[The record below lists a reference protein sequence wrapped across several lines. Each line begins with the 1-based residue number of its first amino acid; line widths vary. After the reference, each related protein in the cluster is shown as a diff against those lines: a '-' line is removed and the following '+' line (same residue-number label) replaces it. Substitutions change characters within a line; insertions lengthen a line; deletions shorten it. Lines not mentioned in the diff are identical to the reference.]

1 MATAAAAA
9 TSIEGATVINPL
21 PIIPTIPVKV
31 EPEIENKAWSVTN
44 AILFLILLISIF
56 ITIITGFD
64 IGNSVGNVKDRWGEY
79 RCNPMFIPFA
89 SLFGYNTKDNFDSC
103 MGEVFKTHSE
113 PYTKSSA
120 SMFSGFTGVLGTM
133 LDSVNSLRNTMA
145 SLGGG
150 INTIVHEFTERI
162 SMFFF
167 RLQVSAITIKS
178 LIGRMYAIM
187 FSVMYMGLSGISGMT
202 SFTNT
207 FLFSFLNVFCF
218 PGDTEILLEKGMTK
232 IKDVKIGDIIRGDII
247 RGDISNSTV
256 TSTFKLCGK
265 GQPMVKLGNVIVS
278 TNHYVLH
285 EGKYIMACNHPDSVK
300 INKTYDE
307 LYCLNTDNNRI
318 RIGNYTFLDYDETTT
333 ADKDAMNYIEDR
345 INATITT
352 KTYNFTEHRPAIDE
366 NTIVKTINGPKMAKD
381 IKLGDKLTTG
391 SEIVGLIKTVVN
403 ETSIFQNVKLTPST
417 LYWDENSWKRVA
429 IPIKEKCEMLSFI
442 AVPNSQIELE
452 NIRIRDYMELCS
464 PDSEIYYSKSIKE
477 MKKE

>member
-1 MATAAAAA
+1 MAMATKVIKAP
-9 TSIEGATVINPL
+9 TVPNPV
-21 PIIPTIPVKV
+21 PN
-31 EPEIENKAWSVTN
+31 PEIQNKVWSVTT
-44 AILFLILLISIF
+44 AILFLIFLVSVFAAIL
-56 ITIITGFD
+56 TGFNV
-64 IGNSVGNVKDRWGEY
+64 GNSVDNVKDSWGEY
-79 RCNPMFIPFA
+79 RCNPMFMPFA
-89 SLFGYNTKDNFDSC
+89 ALFGYNTKDNFSFC
-103 MGEVFKTHSE
+103 MGEIFKTHSE
-113 PYTKSSA
+113 PYVKSSS
-120 SMFSGFTGVLGTM
+120 SMFSGFTGVLGSM

-145 SLGGG
+145 TLGGG

-218 PGDTEILLEKGMTK
+218 PGDTEILLEKGLTK
-232 IKDVKIGDIIRGDII
+232 IKDVKIGDIIHGDII
-247 RGDISNSTV
+247 ADSTV

-285 EGKYIMACNHPDSVK
+285 EGKYVMACNHPDSVK
-300 INKTYDE
+300 INETYDE

-318 RIGNYTFLDYDETTT
+318 RIGGYTFMDYDETAT
-333 ADKDAMNYIEDR
+333 ADKDTMNYIEDR
-345 INATITT
+345 INATNTT
-352 KTYNFTEHRPAIDE
+352 KHYNFTEYRPAMDE
-366 NTIVKTINGPKMAKD
+366 NTIVKTSNGPKMAKD

-403 ETSIFQNVKLTPST
+403 ETSILKSVKVTPST
-417 LYWDENSWKRVA
+417 LYWDENSWKRVGT
-429 IPIKEKCEMLSFI
+429 PTKEKCEMVSFI

-452 NIRIRDYMELCS
+452 NVRVRDYMELCS
-464 PDSEIYYSKSIKE
+464 PDSEIYYSKSI
-477 MKKE
+477 